1 MHLRLSHKLI
11 LFALATAVFEGVL
24 IGYFLYAGSRKAI
37 TDDVLRV
44 NEFKAQ
50 ETSDVVND
58 QFQRGTTHVRNFVR
72 VLAHADEGGVRA
84 SAVATFDEVESLVRL
99 ELIAADGNSVLA
111 VVREDG
117 DGTLER
123 PVDVKALHALLA
135 GAEVPGHSVSCGKGK
150 GPTPDRIIIGFPVE
164 VKGKAVALCQAHL
177 DAARMTADLYTAVE
191 EEGRTI
197 RVFDSLGQVVFAPPL
212 RPQDLSV
219 EGEGGPGAK
228 AVSDLVFVREMLKW
242 KGKRAPARPSYEDER
257 GRRIVVAWAPIE
269 VGGLTWYAIVE
280 QSAKEAYGE
289 LEQLKARLFL
299 YGGLGVFVTM
309 LVGMVIVRRVTRPL
323 EELSSSARR
332 IGRGHL
338 HAEVNVYGSD
348 EIGQLADTLREM
360 RDRLREMY
368 DQLERRVEERTSE
381 LRATTDF
388 LNSVLDSSTEY
399 AIIATDMAW
408 RVLTFNEGARRMFGY
423 EAAEIVGEPFG
434 RLASPESVEEI
445 MGTERE
451 RTLRAYGRHQSEGV
465 LCRKGGERF
474 PARMVVTVRTNRD
487 GEHIGYTIIGRDI
500 AQQKVLEDRLR
511 DYTDN
516 LEQMVGEKTAELVR
530 VNEQLVRANRLKS
543 QFLASMSHELRTP
556 LNAIIGFAEAI
567 RDGIPGHPTAEQR
580 EFSEDIYQAGH
591 QLLSMINKIL
601 DLAKF
606 EAGAMELNLH
616 PCDLAAEVEDVVR
629 VVRGLAQRKHVAL
642 HTDVVPRPLALTAD
656 PIKLKQI
663 LYNLLSN
670 AVKFSDEGGC
680 IEVQAR
686 MLPETVV
693 IRVSDTGIGIAP
705 EDQATI
711 FEEFRQVDSSL
722 SRNHEGSGLGLAL
735 TKRLVELHGG
745 EVAVESQLGKGTVFT
760 VVLLRDMVESQA

>member
-242 KGKRAPARPSYEDER
+242 KGKRSPVRPSYEDER

-289 LEQLKARLFL
+289 LEQLKAPVPLR
-299 YGGLGVFVTM
+299 GPGR
-309 LVGMVIVRRVTRPL
+309 VRDDARGHGDR
-323 EELSSSARR
+323 SARDEAAR
-332 IGRGHL
+332 GTVVVGAADRAGPPARGGQCLRERRDRPVGRHLARDEGSAARDVRPARTPGRG
-338 HAEVNVYGSD
+338 
-348 EIGQLADTLREM
+348 AD
-360 RDRLREMY
+360 
-368 DQLERRVEERTSE
+368 ERT
-381 LRATTDF
+381 
-388 LNSVLDSSTEY
+388 
-399 AIIATDMAW
+399 
-408 RVLTFNEGARRMFGY
+408 
-423 EAAEIVGEPFG
+423 
-434 RLASPESVEEI
+434 
-445 MGTERE
+445 
-451 RTLRAYGRHQSEGV
+451 
-465 LCRKGGERF
+465 
-474 PARMVVTVRTNRD
+474 
-487 GEHIGYTIIGRDI
+487 
-500 AQQKVLEDRLR
+500 
-511 DYTDN
+511 
-516 LEQMVGEKTAELVR
+516 
-530 VNEQLVRANRLKS
+530 
-543 QFLASMSHELRTP
+543 
-556 LNAIIGFAEAI
+556 
-567 RDGIPGHPTAEQR
+567 
-580 EFSEDIYQAGH
+580 AGH
-591 QLLSMINKIL
+591 DGLPQL
-601 DLAKF
+601 
-606 EAGAMELNLH
+606 
-616 PCDLAAEVEDVVR
+616 
-629 VVRGLAQRKHVAL
+629 
-642 HTDVVPRPLALTAD
+642 
-656 PIKLKQI
+656 
-663 LYNLLSN
+663 
-670 AVKFSDEGGC
+670 
-680 IEVQAR
+680 
-686 MLPETVV
+686 
-693 IRVSDTGIGIAP
+693 
-705 EDQATI
+705 
-711 FEEFRQVDSSL
+711 
-722 SRNHEGSGLGLAL
+722 GLGLVDGV
-735 TKRLVELHGG
+735 RHHRHGHG
-745 EVAVESQLGKGTVFT
+745 MACPDL
-760 VVLLRDMVESQA
+760 